1 MEGSFLGILSSSSE
15 RSPAR
20 GSSESHRQK
29 GKQKEDCMSSSG
41 KPALYCTGGVI
52 DRRAVAALTPM
63 QGARHLR
70 AWGGGAPKGRV
81 GQGRGSRESGP
92 RARIPA

>member
-1 MEGSFLGILSSSSE
+1 MGIPSSSSE

-20 GSSESHRQK
+20 GSSESHGQK
-29 GKQKEDCMSSSG
+29 GKQRADCMSRSG
-41 KPALYCTGGVI
+41 KPALYCPGGVI
-52 DRRAVAALTPM
+52 DLRAVAALTPM
-63 QGARHLR
+63 QGARHLG
-70 AWGGGAPKGRV
+70 AWGSGAPIQGRL